1 MKAHENGFSLIE
13 VLVAL
18 VILAIS
24 MLAVAELCQHSIRF
38 NQHLRNN
45 FDASWIAKNALAELQ
60 LGLIALPTHNDA
72 QNQQE
77 ILDNTT
83 WKWTAS
89 TTKTETASILRAN
102 IDVTKSGTNNFHYN
116 YQGDIRIKSR

>member
-1 MKAHENGFSLIE
+1 MNRHERGFSLIE

-45 FDASWIAKNALAELQ
+45 FDASWVAKNALAELQ
-60 LGLIALPTHNDA
+60 LGLLAVPTQNDA
-72 QNQQE
+72 QSQQE
-77 ILDNTT
+77 TLDNTI
-83 WKWTAS
+83 WKWSAATEKTAS
-89 TTKTETASILRAN
+89 DSILRAN
-102 IDVTKSGTNNFHYN
+102 IKVTRLDNSDFNYN
-116 YQGDIRIKSR
+116 YQGYIRIKSQ

>member
-1 MKAHENGFSLIE
+1 MNRHERGFSLIE

-45 FDASWIAKNALAELQ
+45 FDASWVAKNALAELQ
-60 LGLIALPTHNDA
+60 LGLLAVPTQNDA
-72 QNQQE
+72 QSQQE
-77 ILDNTT
+77 TLDNTI
-83 WKWTAS
+83 WKWSAATEKTA
-89 TTKTETASILRAN
+89 TDSILRAN
-102 IDVTKSGTNNFHYN
+102 IKVTRLDNSDFNYN
-116 YQGDIRIKSR
+116 YQGYIRIKSQ